1 MANTTLT
8 KEYFD
13 KVIGGFSKS
22 VDSRFNQVDKRFKE
36 QNKDLKTH
44 VTNEIKKEVGGLAA
58 ITAREFDRVHAEF
71 SRIHQEFSKV
81 HQEFGKVH
89 EGIENLAGMS
99 AREFTNVNSKL
110 DIMTEGQKN
119 HEKRIKRVEK
129 SLGIPE
135 VI

>member
-99 AREFTNVNSKL
+99 ARNLRMSIQSST
-110 DIMTEGQKN
+110 
-119 HEKRIKRVEK
+119 
-129 SLGIPE
+129 
-135 VI
+135 